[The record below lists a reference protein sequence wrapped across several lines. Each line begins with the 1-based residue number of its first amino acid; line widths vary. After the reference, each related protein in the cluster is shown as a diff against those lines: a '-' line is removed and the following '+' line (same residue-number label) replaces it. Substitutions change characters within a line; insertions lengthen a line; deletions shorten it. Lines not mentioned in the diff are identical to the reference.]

1 MIFFVI
7 TGKIVFLFSQK
18 YDIFSLISFN
28 LYLFSDKKVKFTKTN
43 YKYDI

>member
-7 TGKIVFLFSQK
+7 PGKIVFLFSQK
-18 YDIFSLISFN
+18 YDIFSSVSFN
-28 LYLFSDKKVKFTKTN
+28 LYLFSDKQVKLTKTN